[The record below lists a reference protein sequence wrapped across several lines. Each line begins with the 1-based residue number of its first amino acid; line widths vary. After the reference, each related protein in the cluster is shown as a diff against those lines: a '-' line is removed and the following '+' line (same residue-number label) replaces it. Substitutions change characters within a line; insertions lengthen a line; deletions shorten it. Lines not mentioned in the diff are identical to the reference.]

1 MRVCLLMLVIEITD
15 KDCMLITGSDG
26 KEKTTKK
33 NVFTRS
39 EKGRYCERERKPHSR
54 AQQ

>member
-26 KEKTTKK
+26 KEE
-33 NVFTRS
+33 NYE
-39 EKGRYCERERKPHSR
+39 EKCFYKE
-54 AQQ
+54 